1 MFDHCRFCK
10 PPKRHPGCQ
19 DHCPDGK
26 ADKAEYNE
34 KKAAYEKTTGRNT
47 ISAYRQKVE
56 SIGRANK
63 RKKGK
68 RFWI

>member
-1 MFDHCRFCK
+1 M
-10 PPKRHPGCQ
+10 
-19 DHCPDGK
+19 
-26 ADKAEYNE
+26 NE